1 MFHHALPLTPMQPNR
16 HTGTRPF
23 RTVKHRPLDRT
34 AYLVLTIVIG
44 KGVEPVERE
53 RPAAPG
59 DADVVATWVKFIAA
73 AAVHLGARAEVT
85 AFAGV
90 VCFAIGADPAIV
102 GAFLEGGLRGVGGGG
117 EVGGI
122 SGRRGGGGEGE
133 SACAQEGEEDGLELH
148 FGDGSLGSL
157 N

>member
-1 MFHHALPLTPMQPNR
+1 MQPNR

-23 RTVKHRPLDRT
+23 GTGKPGLQDRT
-34 AYLVLTIVIG
+34 AYLVLTIVIAECVQPG
-44 KGVEPVERE
+44 ERE
-53 RPAAPG
+53 RPAAPV
-59 DADVVATWVKFIAA
+59 DADVVATWVEFVAA
-73 AAVHLGARAEVT
+73 AAVHLGTRAEVA

-90 VCFAIGADPAIV
+90 VCFAVGADPAVV